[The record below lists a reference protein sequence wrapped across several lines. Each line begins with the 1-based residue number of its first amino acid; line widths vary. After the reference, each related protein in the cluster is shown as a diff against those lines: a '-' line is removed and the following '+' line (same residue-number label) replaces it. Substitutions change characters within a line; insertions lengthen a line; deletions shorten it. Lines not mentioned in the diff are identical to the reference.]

1 MIPRHVSLFFKF
13 ITPNQEWLEKGNRI
27 LTVAN
32 KPCFCT
38 SVEKE
43 RAGGGEKRWHTEEL
57 RLLCPNL
64 LDGSLCTYAA
74 SYVNRRFSAF

>member
-13 ITPNQEWLEKGNRI
+13 ITPNQEWLEKGNRN
-27 LTVAN
+27 LTQINLA
-32 KPCFCT
+32 FCT

-43 RAGGGEKRWHTEEL
+43 RAGEGEKRWHTEEL